1 MYSLDQC
8 SPGTSQVLQDSGQT
22 RSRCLQNHPSSG
34 GWPASGKAHCCHWA
48 HVPEGGTDLG
58 RGFAVLTQQV
68 CSPSTPTHTGSHVSL
83 GGDVHGHKSNMAP
96 HWGPV
101 GLGWMQN
108 GCESYSSGD
117 RVIGN
122 RRGGPLNFSSTPQ
135 VSHLLRDTSPG
146 NQ

>member
-1 MYSLDQC
+1 ML
-8 SPGTSQVLQDSGQT
+8 TSKS
-22 RSRCLQNHPSSG
+22 
-34 GWPASGKAHCCHWA
+34 
-48 HVPEGGTDLG
+48 VP
-58 RGFAVLTQQV
+58 
-68 CSPSTPTHTGSHVSL
+68 SPSTPTQGSHVSL

-101 GLGWMQN
+101 GLGRMQS

-135 VSHLLRDTSPG
+135 VSHHLLRDTSPG